1 MPQISVDY
9 SPSLAG
15 AFDRRALGLSIN
27 RLVVKTIDAGPG
39 ACKTVFRE
47 VRDFVVGVGD
57 GDAAE
62 GGDAQVYVEFQIF
75 PGRTPEAKAAL
86 ADAVLAL
93 LAERIAPAP
102 GTRLF
107 TAVNIA
113 DIDRDS
119 YRSAT
124 IEG

>member
-9 SPSLAG
+9 SPELAG
-15 AFDRRALGLSIN
+15 AFDRRELGLAIN
-27 RLVVKTIDAGPG
+27 RLTVETINATPE

-47 VRDFVVGVGD
+47 VQDFVVGASAGPDV
-57 GDAAE
+57 
-62 GGDAQVYVEFQIF
+62 QVYVEFQIF

-86 ADAVLAL
+86 SDAVQAL
-93 LAERIAPAP
+93 LAERVVPAP

-107 TAVNIA
+107 TAVTVT
-113 DIDRDS
+113 DVDRDS

-124 IEG
+124 IGG